1 MANPVKCI
9 RAIHDL
15 SDKVQGN
22 DPRGWMKACALETLL
37 AGGDERDFKKC
48 LVKKMKTT
56 KHHIED
62 PEGYAESLY
71 IKIKGKCS

>member
-1 MANPVKCI
+1 
-9 RAIHDL
+9 
-15 SDKVQGN
+15 
-22 DPRGWMKACALETLL
+22 MKACALETLL

-71 IKIKGKCS
+71 VKIKGKCS

>member
-9 RAIHDL
+9 RAIHDV
-15 SDKVQGN
+15 SDSVQGN

-37 AGGDERDFKKC
+37 EGGSGDDFKKC

-56 KHHIED
+56 RHHIPVSYTHLTLPTTD
-62 PEGYAESLY
+62 
-71 IKIKGKCS
+71 

>member
-1 MANPVKCI
+1 MANPAKCI
-9 RAIHDL
+9 RAIHDV
-15 SDKVQGN
+15 SDRIQGN
-22 DPRGWMKACALETLL
+22 DPRGWMKECALETLL
-37 AGGDERDFKKC
+37 AGGSEGDFKKC

-71 IKIKGKCS
+71 VKIKGKCS